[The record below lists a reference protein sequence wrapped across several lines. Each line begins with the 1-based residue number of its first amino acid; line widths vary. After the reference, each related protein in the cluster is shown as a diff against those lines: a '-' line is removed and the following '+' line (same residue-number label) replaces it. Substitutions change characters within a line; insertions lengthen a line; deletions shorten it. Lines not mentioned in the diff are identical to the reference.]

1 MSRGSRK
8 LGVVVSNASPLDFL
22 AKIGRLDIL
31 KAFTDKV
38 IIPKQVYAEIV
49 EKAAAQGFPSAN
61 VLQREVDGGWIEMM
75 EPPDDDLMLQLS
87 RVRGI
92 HLGEA
97 QAIRL
102 AKAEEIKLI
111 LVDDRLGA
119 DLAEV
124 EGLQPMGTIALLI
137 YACVEKYV
145 DFSEFME
152 CLSKLEAKGFWLR
165 PMVQERA
172 VKIVRDES
180 TKQGRGKEMKET
192 FT

>member
-1 MSRGSRK
+1 
-8 LGVVVSNASPLDFL
+8 
-22 AKIGRLDIL
+22 
-31 KAFTDKV
+31 
-38 IIPKQVYAEIV
+38 V
-49 EKAAAQGFPSAN
+49 ERAAAQGFPSAN
-61 VLQREVDGGWIEMM
+61 ILQREVDSSWIEVMD
-75 EPPDDDLMLQLS
+75 PPDDDLMLQLS

-145 DFSEFME
+145 DFSEFIE
-152 CLSKLEAKGFWLR
+152 GLSKLEAKGFWLR

>member
-49 EKAAAQGFPSAN
+49 ERAAAQGFPSAN

-102 AKAEEIKLI
+102 AKAEGIKMI
-111 LVDDRLGA
+111 LMDDRLGA

-124 EGLQPMGTIALLI
+124 EGLQPMGTLALLI
-137 YACVEKYV
+137 HACVENYV

-152 CLSKLEAKGFWLR
+152 CLSKLEAMGFWLR
-165 PMVQERA
+165 PTVRERA
-172 VKIVRDES
+172 AKTVRDEL
-180 TKQGRGKEMKET
+180 TKQGREKET